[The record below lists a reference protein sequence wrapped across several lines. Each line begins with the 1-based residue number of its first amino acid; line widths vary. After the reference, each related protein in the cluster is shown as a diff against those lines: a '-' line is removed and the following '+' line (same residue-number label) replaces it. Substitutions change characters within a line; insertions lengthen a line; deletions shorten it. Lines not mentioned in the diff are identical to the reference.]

1 VYKLKLNPQA
11 IKDEAALL
19 KNGFTL
25 IATSKKADGT
35 TVEQIRSVSVS
46 KKGAGGGSQ
55 VVVSNLNIKSDI
67 QTTSVS
73 NNKLNVLGD
82 TATFSVTVEDKNKV
96 RAEGVT
102 VGLGLA
108 STDGVSIIGGNNK
121 VTDKN
126 GVATFD
132 IKLEAG
138 LSKEARDALIQ
149 QGVTY
154 SISIK
159 EKNGATKQELR
170 QLPVALPI
178 SDYSLKVEGVTN
190 AINAYG
196 DSKKLTVTAT
206 PINSKVPTQ
215 ITGAQVSIKLNNA
228 PMGVTLASEE
238 LKLDATG

>member
-1 VYKLKLNPQA
+1 
-11 IKDEAALL
+11 
-19 KNGFTL
+19 
-25 IATSKKADGT
+25 
-35 TVEQIRSVSVS
+35 
-46 KKGAGGGSQ
+46 
-55 VVVSNLNIKSDI
+55 
-67 QTTSVS
+67 
-73 NNKLNVLGD
+73 
-82 TATFSVTVEDKNKV
+82 TFSVTVEDKNKV

-159 EKNGATKQELR
+159 EKNGATKKELR

-238 LKLDATG
+238 LKLDATGKATVDLNVSPNLDEAARQNLAKNGISYTVILSEPNRSTTAKSFTNQVAIPQAQYQVSFVSN